1 VSPAS
6 RTTAARL
13 TAALVAALVA
23 AVALAGC
30 SLLADDLP
38 EAEPVP
44 APTLQVPAGAEQAT
58 DPAYARYYGQQPDW
72 QGCGEPAE
80 CATVTVPVDWDDPA
94 GGTLQL
100 ALARVRADGDRQG
113 SLVLNFGGPG
123 VPGAG
128 TVREIGTRAVGEAVA
143 GAYDLVGVDPRG
155 VGRSSGVDCLSDAEL
170 DDWRA
175 FGTEA
180 DPDEDLTA
188 AVAELREAAEGFA
201 RGCAASAGPLLAH
214 LDTVSAARDLDV
226 VRDALG
232 EERLDYLGYSYG
244 TLLGAT
250 YADRFPQRVDR
261 FVLDGALDPASSYT
275 DLVAGQAAGI
285 ELALGSYA
293 QACLDGDVGR
303 CPLEGDADEAV
314 EQVVALV
321 EQVDDAPLPT
331 TREGRELTGGLAFTG
346 VVAPLYDRGSWEQ
359 LTEALTAALDDGDGT
374 ALLDLADSYSDRDPS
389 GRYTSNTEEAF
400 TAINCVDYP
409 VDDSPE
415 ALVASAEQIEREAP
429 LVGPLMTY
437 GEVLCGAWPV
447 PAARDPAPVRAPGA
461 PPVLVLGTT
470 GDPATPYAWAEA
482 LADQLEQGVL
492 VTRGG
497 EGHTAYG
504 RGSRCVDASVEAW
517 LVRGRVVADGTR
529 CTS

>member
-1 VSPAS
+1 M
-6 RTTAARL
+6 TLAA
-13 TAALVAALVA
+13 A

-30 SLLADDLP
+30 SLLPADDLP
-38 EAEPVP
+38 EATP
-44 APTLQVPAGAEQAT
+44 APAATSTVPAGAEQAT
-58 DPAYARYYGQQPDW
+58 DPQYARFYGQQPDW
-72 QGCGEPAE
+72 QGCGDPAE

-94 GGTLQL
+94 GRTLQL
-100 ALARVRADGDRQG
+100 ALARVRAGGERRG

-123 VPGAG
+123 VAGAG
-128 TVREIGTRAVGEAVA
+128 TVRQIGTRAVGAAVA
-143 GAYDLVGVDPRG
+143 DAYDLVGVDPRG
-155 VGRSSGVDCLSDAEL
+155 VARSSGIDCLSDAEL

-175 FGTEA
+175 FRTEA
-180 DPDEDLTA
+180 DPDDDLAA
-188 AVAELREAAEGFA
+188 AVAELREAAEEFA
-201 RGCAASAGPLLAH
+201 QGCAASAGPLLAH

-232 EERLDYLGYSYG
+232 EERMDYLGYSYG

-250 YADRFPQRVDR
+250 YADRFPQRVGR
-261 FVLDGALDPASSYT
+261 FVLDGALDPSSSYT
-275 DLVAGQAAGI
+275 DLVAGQAAGV
-285 ELALGSYA
+285 ELALRSYA
-293 QACLDGDVGR
+293 RACRAGDAGR
-303 CPLEGDADEAV
+303 CPLTGTADEAV

-321 EQVDDAPLPT
+321 ERVDDEPLPT
-331 TREGRELTGGLAFTG
+331 ARGERVLTGGLAFTG
-346 VVAPLYDRGSWEQ
+346 VVAPLYDRGAWES
-359 LTEALTAALDDGDGT
+359 LTDALAAALQDGDGT

-409 VDDSPE
+409 VDDSPA
-415 ALVASAEQIEREAP
+415 ALVASAEQIEDAAP

-447 PAARDPAPVRAPGA
+447 PPAREPAPVRADGA

-470 GDPATPYAWAEA
+470 GDPATPYEWAVA

-492 VTRGG
+492 VTREG
-497 EGHTAYG
+497 EGHTAYQ

-517 LVRGRVVADGTR
+517 LVRGEVVADGTR